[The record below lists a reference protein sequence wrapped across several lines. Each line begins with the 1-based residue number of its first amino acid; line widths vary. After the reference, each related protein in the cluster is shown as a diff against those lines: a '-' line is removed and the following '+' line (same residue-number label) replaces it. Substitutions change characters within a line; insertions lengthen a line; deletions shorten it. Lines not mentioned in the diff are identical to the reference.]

1 MEKFKCVA
9 IDDDLVYLEIFK
21 KLAEKVESIELV
33 GTFSS
38 AIDGAVGVSKLKPDI
53 LFLDIEMPYLD
64 GYETI
69 STLENKPKI
78 IIVSSHLEYETDE
91 LKIDVK
97 KFVRK
102 PLEGPEQLESIVKEV
117 MEAGD

>member
-1 MEKFKCVA
+1 MA
-9 IDDDLVYLEIFK
+9 IDDDPVYLEIFK
-21 KLAEKVESIELV
+21 KIAEKVDSIELV
-33 GTFSS
+33 GCYTS
-38 AIDGAVGVSKLKPDI
+38 AIDGAVAVSKLKPDI

-69 STLENKPKI
+69 STLEKKPKI

-102 PLEGPEQLESIVKEV
+102 PLEGPDQLASIVNEV
-117 MEAGD
+117 MLAE

>member
-1 MEKFKCVA
+1 MDKYRCVA

-21 KLAEKVESIELV
+21 KLAEKVDCIDLV

-38 AIDGAVGVSKLKPDI
+38 AIDGAVGVSKLKPQI

-69 STLENKPKI
+69 STLEEKPKI
-78 IIVSSHLEYETDE
+78 VIVSSHLEYETDE

-97 KFVRK
+97 QYVRK
-102 PLEGPEQLESIVKEV
+102 PFEGPEQLEQIVKEV
-117 MEAGD
+117 MAD

>member
-1 MEKFKCVA
+1 MEKYRCVA

-21 KLAEKVESIELV
+21 KLAERVESIDLV

-38 AIDGAVGVSKLKPDI
+38 AIDGAVGVSKLKPQI

-69 STLENKPKI
+69 STLEDKPKI
-78 IIVSSHLEYETDE
+78 VIVSSHLEYETDE
-91 LKIDVK
+91 LKIDVSK
-97 KFVRK
+97 YVRK
-102 PLEGPEQLESIVKEV
+102 PFEGPEQLAKI
-117 MEAGD
+117 GDEIMGV